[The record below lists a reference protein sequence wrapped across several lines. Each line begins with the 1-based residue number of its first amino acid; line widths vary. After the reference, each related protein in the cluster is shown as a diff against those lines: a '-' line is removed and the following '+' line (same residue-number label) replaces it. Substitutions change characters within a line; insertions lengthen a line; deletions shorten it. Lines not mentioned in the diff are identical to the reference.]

1 MGRART
7 SGRLP
12 ATIRGGGVRRLSA
25 LLATGVVVLA
35 ACGGDDEEKRA
46 DPFSKV
52 DPTIKKTR
60 DRAAPRWEPV
70 ATLSGSSPD
79 AESFTISKRAI
90 QWRARWR
97 CSKGRL
103 DLSVSP
109 RPRSAPERP
118 GGRCP
123 DRAQASWIQSGRQR
137 LSVKASGRW
146 RVVVEQQVDTPLR
159 ERPLRAMRASGA
171 RVLARGRF
179 YRVERRGKG
188 RAALYRLPNG
198 RHALRFEDFN
208 TSSNTDLFVWLS
220 EARRPRTTKAA
231 VRAPHREFALLK
243 STLGDQNYL
252 LPRGVDVD
260 RVRSIVIWCEPVSIV
275 YTAASLRR

>member
-1 MGRART
+1 M
-7 SGRLP
+7 
-12 ATIRGGGVRRLSA
+12 RRWLA
-25 LLATGVVVLA
+25 LLAGSLVVVA
-35 ACGGDDEEKRA
+35 GCGEDEEKRT

-52 DPTIKKTR
+52 DPRITKTR
-60 DRAAPRWEPV
+60 DRAAPRWEPI
-70 ATLSGSSPD
+70 ATLSGSSAD
-79 AESFTISKRAI
+79 AESFEVDKRAI

-97 CSKGRL
+97 CSKGRIN
-103 DLSVSP
+103 LSVSP
-109 RPRSAPERP
+109 RPRSSPERS
-118 GGRCP
+118 GARCP
-123 DRAQASWIQSGRQR
+123 DRGEASWIESGRQR

-159 ERPLRAMRASGA
+159 EPPLRAMGADGA
-171 RVLARGRF
+171 RVIARGRF
-179 YRVERRGKG
+179 YRVERRGRG

-220 EARRPRTTKAA
+220 EARRPRTTKQA
-231 VRAPHREFALLK
+231 VRAPHTEFALLK

-252 LPRGVDVD
+252 LPRGFDPD
-260 RVRSIVIWCEPVSIV
+260 RYRSIVIWCEPVSIV

>member
-1 MGRART
+1 MRRCAALIAGVLVALAGCGEDEKERT
-7 SGRLP
+7 
-12 ATIRGGGVRRLSA
+12 
-25 LLATGVVVLA
+25 
-35 ACGGDDEEKRA
+35 

-52 DPTIKKTR
+52 DPRISKTR

-79 AESFTISKRAI
+79 AESFEVDKRAI

-103 DLSVSP
+103 DVSVSP
-109 RPRSAPERP
+109 RPRSSPERT
-118 GGRCP
+118 GARCP
-123 DRAQASWIQSGRQR
+123 DRGEASYIESGRQR
-137 LSVKASGRW
+137 LSVRASGRW

-159 ERPLRAMRASGA
+159 EPPLRAMRSDAA

-179 YRVERRGKG
+179 YRVERRGRG
-188 RAALYRLPNG
+188 RAALYRLPGG

-220 EARRPRTTKAA
+220 EASRPRTTRQA

-252 LPRGVDVD
+252 LPRDFD
-260 RVRSIVIWCEPVSIV
+260 PQRYRSIVIWCEPVSIV